1 MIYLW
6 MILIGLAAGVCSGLF
21 GIGGGVIIV
30 SVLVLLMD
38 YTQKEA
44 NATSLVALILPV
56 GALGVYRYYQAGYLA
71 KDNFKN
77 GVMIAL
83 GIFIGTLLGSQFAVG
98 LPEKLLSRSFA
109 VFLIVIAVRTWFA
122 KG

>member
-1 MIYLW
+1 MTYIW
-6 MILIGLAAGVCSGLF
+6 MVLIGLAAGVCSGLF

-38 YTQKEA
+38 YSQKQA

-56 GALGVYRYYQAGYLA
+56 GALGVYRYYQAGYLG
-71 KDNFKN
+71 KDNFKS
-77 GVMIAL
+77 GVLIAL
-83 GIFIGTLLGSQFAVG
+83 GIFIGTLLGSQLAVD

-109 VFLIVIAVRTWFA
+109 VFLVVIAVRTWFA